1 MFDWWRGRAAGEARD
16 WKGGWCCLSWD
27 DVRLSPLTCMS
38 LAIGKAFERGIGF
51 GFVFFF
57 CIGPSRV
64 RSGRDRFSRRCPNDG
79 VSVGVLSG
87 PIWLPDGGGAC
98 KSAHRS
104 RPGWAQRSPVGTSKG
119 CGSLP
124 LLFCVPFRR

>member
-1 MFDWWRGRAAGEARD
+1 
-16 WKGGWCCLSWD
+16 
-27 DVRLSPLTCMS
+27 MS

-57 CIGPSRV
+57 ASDPAAYGAEEIASLDAVPTMVFRLGSCLVQFGYPM
-64 RSGRDRFSRRCPNDG
+64 
-79 VSVGVLSG
+79 
-87 PIWLPDGGGAC
+87 DGGGC